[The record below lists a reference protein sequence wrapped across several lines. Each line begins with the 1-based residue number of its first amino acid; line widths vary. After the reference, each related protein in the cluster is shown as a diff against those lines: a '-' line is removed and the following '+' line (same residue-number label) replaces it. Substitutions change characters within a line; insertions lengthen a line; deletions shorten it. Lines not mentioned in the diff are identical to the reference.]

1 MKEHEKENSIMDE
14 PIQPIEPTISFYDR
28 PRVKIEKIPV
38 GPGVIL
44 GIETVSNPEIGIGG
58 AYGTWGESVRNED
71 LPQMIQDRVGDL
83 LKDEEKLSLSEL
95 GFYFRQ
101 LGPKLSPQEH
111 VELEVEVGKRFL
123 TEAAHAN
130 GWEPKDVD
138 AILIGASLPPAV
150 DFIDR
155 IAAEAGIPDRA
166 LKVSI
171 HKACDGS
178 VAGLNM
184 ALNPN
189 LPLNAQLHRTLA
201 KELFGKKVLVGG
213 IEGLSRIVDFTHDK
227 NALQFFG
234 NGAGV
239 IGLVP
244 GETMKFLVGTSR
256 EAFDNEGVLQVRMF
270 YPHSKVK
277 VDGQSMIEVFQ
288 NGENHIRVAGLMH
301 EPEGDTPVLM
311 AGMMGMVKLFVRNG
325 VQAVQEVY
333 QAYHKRM
340 ADLGMPGREI
350 VVAIVHHANLKINQ
364 FKVKN
369 LQKEGI
375 QIPFPWLIKEF
386 GNVSAAS
393 NMIAFLRKLS
403 QLNPGDHIL
412 FDGFGAGSYYDV
424 LAVEL
429 GGQS

>member
-1 MKEHEKENSIMDE
+1 MDE
-14 PIQPIEPTISFYDR
+14 TIPTTEPTPSFYSR
-28 PRVKIEKIPV
+28 PTVKVEKIAV
-38 GPGVIL
+38 GPGVLL
-44 GIETVSNPEIGIGG
+44 GIETVTNSEIGIGG

-71 LPQMIQDRVGDL
+71 LPRMILERIGDV
-83 LKDEEKLSLSEL
+83 LKEEEKMSLSEL
-95 GFYFRQ
+95 GFDYRQ
-101 LGPKLSPQEH
+101 LVPKLSPQEH
-111 VELEVEVGKRFL
+111 IELEVQVGKRFL

-130 GWEPKDVD
+130 GWELSDVD
-138 AILIGASLPPAV
+138 AVLIGASLPPAQ

-155 IAAEAGIPDRA
+155 IAAEAGIPDSA

-178 VAGLNM
+178 VAGLNL

-189 LPLNAQLHRTLA
+189 LAINEKLHRSLA
-201 KELFGKKVLVGG
+201 TELYGKRVLVGG
-213 IEGLSRIVDFTHDK
+213 IEGLSRIVDHTHDK

-244 GETMKFLVGTSR
+244 GTTMKFLVGTSR
-256 EAFDNEGVLQVRMF
+256 EAFDFEGVLQVRMF

-277 VDGQSMIEVFQ
+277 TEGESMIEVYQ
-288 NGENHIRVAGLMH
+288 DGENSIRVAGLMH
-301 EPEGDTPVLM
+301 EPEGESPVVM

-340 ADLGMPGREI
+340 SDLGMPGKEI

-375 QIPFPWLIKEF
+375 QIPFPWLLKEF

-403 QLNPGDHIL
+403 QLHPGDHIL